1 MQAILAPTTC
11 GSCGSVLVWRN
22 DLLFCEDAQCPAQIS
37 KQIEHFAKTLKIKGL
52 GPKTIEK
59 LALSSIHE
67 IYSLDYDLAA
77 IALSSKK
84 LADKLVAEI
93 EHSKKATLNQLLPA
107 FSIPLV
113 GKTAT
118 EKLSTTVGNIAE
130 ITQDKCHDAGL
141 GTKTTES
148 LMGWLEDEWL
158 FGKVGKLP
166 FSFEFEQKAP
176 QQEAHGLV
184 CISGKLKSFP
194 TKNAAT
200 AALCLHGYD
209 VKSSVTKDVTILVN
223 ESGIESAKTKK
234 ARDSGVTIVTN
245 LLNFLGEETNGNTA

>member
-22 DLLFCEDAQCPAQIS
+22 DLLFCEDSRCPAQIS

-59 LALSSIHE
+59 LSITTLWE
-67 IYSLDYDLAA
+67 LYALDYDLTK
-77 IALSSKK
+77 IALSSER
-84 LADKLVAEI
+84 LADKLFVEI

-118 EKLSTTVGNIAE
+118 EKLSTTISGLNE
-130 ITQDKCHDAGL
+130 LSMDKCRDAGL
-141 GTKTTES
+141 GAKTAES
-148 LMGWLEDEWL
+148 LMDWYENEWINN
-158 FGKVGKLP
+158 FEFLP
-166 FSFEFEQKAP
+166 FDFKFAKAKERV
-176 QQEAHGLV
+176 EAVGTV

-194 TKNAAT
+194 TKSAAT
-200 AALCLHGYD
+200 TALCLQGYN

-245 LLNFLGEETNGNTA
+245 LLNFLGETNGNIA

>member
-11 GSCGSVLVWRN
+11 GSCGTVLVWRN
-22 DLLFCEDAQCPAQIS
+22 DLLFCNEPYCPAQIS

-59 LALSSIHE
+59 LHLSSIHE
-67 IYSLDYDLAA
+67 IYSLDYDLTML
-77 IALSSKK
+77 ALSSKPLTEK
-84 LADKLVAEI
+84 LLIEI
-93 EHSKKATLNQLLPA
+93 DNSKKATLNQLLPA

-118 EKLSTTVGNIAE
+118 EKLSATVLSIAE
-130 ITQDKCHDAGL
+130 ITPDKCQEAGL
-141 GTKTTES
+141 GAKTTES

-158 FGKVGKLP
+158 FGNIGKLP

-176 QQEAHGLV
+176 QQEAHGTV

-245 LLNFLGEETNGNTA
+245 LLNFLGEATNGNTA